1 MNNILSFINNI
12 DNIYKMSLN
21 ITTQLQNSSNQSI
34 SSGLNSKLNYMI
46 YGIMIGSM
54 VVILMTSG
62 SQGENATYAYM
73 NGYIALLSSIIFM
86 FSLIWYRSSDV
97 SIYRLSIS
105 LFPFIMLMVIIVW
118 LLVYL
123 FKYFDRITTN
133 KVSDYYG
140 SFMNTSTMLTLVQ
153 LIMLVNA
160 VTDKNFEKNRSIQ
173 PKIFSILMLLG
184 TINIIVVV
192 TLGVILKS
200 YVTDC

>member
-1 MNNILSFINNI
+1 
-12 DNIYKMSLN
+12 
-21 ITTQLQNSSNQSI
+21 
-34 SSGLNSKLNYMI
+34 
-46 YGIMIGSM
+46 
-54 VVILMTSG
+54 MTSG